1 MGKVEHYNP
10 LSAFL
15 SVKEIN
21 RVLQRESKEVLL
33 ALTLGV
39 RKEQVG
45 ITGKENGRY
54 AKAHF
59 RGNSLVMNALY
70 VHLCTDPNLRIRMVL
85 QFIIVEGG
93 LIL

>member
-70 VHLCTDPNLRIRMVL
+70 EHPCTDPNLRIRMAL